1 MSKYMN
7 VIVSW
12 FNAILM
18 RIKGWVSALP
28 FPRKNNNED
37 DQNEVIE
44 KVEAERVDPNAP
56 LPLSDA
62 DLAETATDE
71 QEEDAPKPGF
81 IQRIK
86 MKIYYFFF
94 PPPMLVPVQLVT
106 PEIDM
111 EAESQPLP
119 IRGQLIYMLIGAFF
133 LIAVIWASLTSIDEV
148 VRAEGAVV
156 PSDNIKVV
164 QTRLP
169 GSVVDIHVSLG
180 DQVEEGDVLFNI
192 EDEDVKA
199 NFADNEIQ
207 RLTALASIYRLEA
220 ESKGL
225 KQINIPEWLIIAA
238 PDATQQEIEV
248 FASRSRALDNERSV
262 ILQQIETLR
271 RAIDVQKSEQDLAE
285 KQLKHIVAERD
296 IVAPLVEA
304 GHEPKL
310 ALINLDARYQE
321 TIGRADKAR
330 LEAIH
335 MNSELS
341 TQERRLDALI
351 TNFRADAETKLLE
364 ARLTAAQAEA
374 RLAALKGKVQQAEVK
389 APVTGTV
396 SAVHFSTVGGV
407 VDAGAILAEI
417 VPLDEEVTVE
427 ARILTQDVAD
437 IYSGQKVR
445 VSLSAYDVARY
456 GTVEGYVEKI
466 ASNSTQPENQLPYY
480 QTMIKIPNPVF
491 QQSGLRPDIVPGMP
505 VVVDVLGGKRTVLGY
520 ILSPIQ
526 RAQTIVF
533 REK

>member
-119 IRGQLIYMLIGAFF
+119 IRGQVIYMLIGAFF

-225 KQINIPEWLIIAA
+225 EQINIPEWLIIAA
-238 PDATQQEIEV
+238 PDATQQELRFLPVGHGRWIMNAV
-248 FASRSRALDNERSV
+248 SSSNRSKPYA
-262 ILQQIETLR
+262 
-271 RAIDVQKSEQDLAE
+271 
-285 KQLKHIVAERD
+285 
-296 IVAPLVEA
+296 APLMYRSLSRIWQ
-304 GHEPKL
+304 KNSL
-310 ALINLDARYQE
+310 SILWRN
-321 TIGRADKAR
+321 
-330 LEAIH
+330 AILLLH
-335 MNSELS
+335 WL
-341 TQERRLDALI
+341 RLD
-351 TNFRADAETKLLE
+351 TN
-364 ARLTAAQAEA
+364 QNW
-374 RLAALKGKVQQAEVK
+374 
-389 APVTGTV
+389 
-396 SAVHFSTVGGV
+396 H
-407 VDAGAILAEI
+407 
-417 VPLDEEVTVE
+417 
-427 ARILTQDVAD
+427 
-437 IYSGQKVR
+437 
-445 VSLSAYDVARY
+445 
-456 GTVEGYVEKI
+456 
-466 ASNSTQPENQLPYY
+466 
-480 QTMIKIPNPVF
+480 
-491 QQSGLRPDIVPGMP
+491 
-505 VVVDVLGGKRTVLGY
+505 
-520 ILSPIQ
+520 
-526 RAQTIVF
+526 
-533 REK
+533 

>member
-1 MSKYMN
+1 MSKYLN

-12 FNAILM
+12 FNAIFI
-18 RIKGWVSALP
+18 RKKGGANASPDLP
-28 FPRKNNNED
+28 KDSTED
-37 DQNEVIE
+37 HPKEIVE

-62 DLAETATDE
+62 DMAEKEAE
-71 QEEDAPKPGF
+71 QPLEDAPKPGF
-81 IQRIK
+81 FKRIK
-86 MKIYYFFF
+86 LKIYYFFF
-94 PPPMLVPVQLVT
+94 PPPTLMPVQLVT

-133 LIAVIWASLTSIDEV
+133 FIAVMWAAITTIDEV
-148 VRAEGAVV
+148 VRAEGGVV

-180 DQVEEGDVLFNI
+180 DKVEEGDVLFKI

-207 RLTALASIYRLEA
+207 RLTALASIHRLEA
-220 ESKGL
+220 ESKGANVL
-225 KQINIPEWLIIAA
+225 HIPEWLSQAA
-238 PDATQQEIEV
+238 PDAARQEEEV
-248 FASRSRALDNERSV
+248 FASRMRALENERNV
-262 ILQQIETLR
+262 IVQQIETLR
-271 RAIDVQKSEQDLAE
+271 KAINVQKSEQRTAE
-285 KQLKHIVAERD
+285 DQLLHIAAERD
-296 IVAPLVEA
+296 IIAPLVEA

-310 ALINLDARYQE
+310 ALINLEARYQE
-321 TIGRADKAR
+321 TVGRADRAR

-335 MNSELS
+335 MGSELA

-351 TNFRADAETKLLE
+351 TNFRADAETRLLE
-364 ARLTAAQAEA
+364 ARLTAAQSEA
-374 RLAALKGKVQQAEVK
+374 RLEALKGKVQQAEVK
-389 APVTGTV
+389 APVTGTI
-396 SAVHFSTVGGV
+396 SAVHFSTIGGV
-407 VDAGAILAEI
+407 VDAGAVLAEI
-417 VPLDEEVTVE
+417 VPHDGEVTVE

-437 IYSGQKVR
+437 IFVGQKVR

-466 ASNSTQPENQLPYY
+466 ASNSTQPENQPPYY
-480 QTMIKIPNPVF
+480 QTMIKIPDPVF
-491 QQSGLRPDIVPGMP
+491 AQSGLRPDVVPGMP
-505 VVVDVLGGKRTVLGY
+505 VVIDVLGGKRTVLSY